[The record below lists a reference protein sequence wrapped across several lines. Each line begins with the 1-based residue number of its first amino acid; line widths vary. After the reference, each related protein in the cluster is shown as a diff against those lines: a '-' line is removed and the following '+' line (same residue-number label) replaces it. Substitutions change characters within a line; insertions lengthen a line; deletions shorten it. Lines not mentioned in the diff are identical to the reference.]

1 MKKIAAMIR
10 DRSMYG
16 FLIAISGISVLSL
29 SVLLILPSI
38 TTMANAQT
46 SSSDITSGYGGGMG
60 TNDKQ
65 RMGACVIGL
74 SSPCNGDR

>member
-46 SSSDITSGYGGGMG
+46 SFSGTTSGYEGGMG